1 MDSLKQ
7 RKNIKK
13 DELKIL
19 NITFIMSLY
28 FIIFGET

>member
-28 FIIFGET
+28 FYIFGET